1 MAYDFNVMNYNLK
14 TKTYHMKTIQFIKK
28 IMLFSALTFC
38 CTLLIS
44 SCTKSD
50 GNGSSAGFNLSGTAN
65 GAQMVP
71 AVTTNGS
78 ATISGTY
85 DPYSNVI
92 TFTVSWSNFSGA
104 PTSGALY
111 IGAPG
116 SGNVASI
123 GPAWIYGN
131 AAPSGS
137 YIGWLTLSNDQATQ
151 LNNGNMFF
159 MMNTPANPNGEVRGK
174 ITATR

>member
-1 MAYDFNVMNYNLK
+1 
-14 TKTYHMKTIQFIKK
+14 MKTIQFIKK
-28 IMLFSALTFC
+28 TMLFSALAFC
-38 CTLLIS
+38 STLILS

-50 GNGSSAGFNLSGTAN
+50 GNGSSASFNLSGTAT
-65 GAQMVP
+65 GGQMVP

-92 TFTVSWSNFSGA
+92 TYTVSWSNMSGT
-104 PTSGALY
+104 PNSGALY

-116 SGNVASI
+116 SNNNVT
-123 GPAWIYGN
+123 GVGQAWIYGAN
-131 AAPSGS
+131 SSTSGS

-151 LNNGNMFF
+151 LTAGNMFF
-159 MMNTPANPNGEVRGK
+159 MMGTAANPNGEIRGQI
-174 ITATR
+174 ITTR